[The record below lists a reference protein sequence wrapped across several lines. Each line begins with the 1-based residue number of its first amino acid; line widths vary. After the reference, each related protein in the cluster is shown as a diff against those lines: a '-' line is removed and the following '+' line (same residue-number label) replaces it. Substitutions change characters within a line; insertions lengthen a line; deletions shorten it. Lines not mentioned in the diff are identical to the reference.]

1 MRNILLCLCTSS
13 FYPFIHSHTLVSS
26 HPLATVN
33 HVVINM
39 RALVHLLHA
48 EHLFRVLQ
56 FLDHHVIYNGNTIS
70 CLHRLHELMISSPY
84 HFFVVVVQL
93 QLFYWSEMLF
103 NHQFVYNFS
112 TTRRLKNGHKH
123 NEHL

>member
-26 HPLATVN
+26 HPLATVS

-39 RALVHLLHA
+39 RVLVHLLHA

-103 NHQFVYNFS
+103 NHQFVYIFS